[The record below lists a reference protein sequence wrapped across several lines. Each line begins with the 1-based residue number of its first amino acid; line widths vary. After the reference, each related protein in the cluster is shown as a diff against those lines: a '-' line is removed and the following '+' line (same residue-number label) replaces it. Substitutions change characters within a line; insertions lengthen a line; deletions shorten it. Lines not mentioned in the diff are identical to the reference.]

1 MLLSAS
7 ELLFNPAWLQAHSA
21 RTEPYRLGPAKSK
34 QEDLQQQKERKQKQ
48 EKASKKPWK
57 SEQKQWKPAKA
68 MKEQEKQTRS
78 IGKAS
83 KSKQKARKRRWKQE
97 KQAKSN
103 GTASKS
109 NGKAS
114 KSNEKASKAK
124 VSSDEEGNNIPKKQT
139 RKPKNAIFDH
149 LRIKNDQAHLFSGN
163 SGVLSDISDKEMK
176 PKIRTLCLAIAAFHT
191 KPGKTLTLSTDAST
205 RLTSRLQGSCQPMS
219 LHRPPWVG
227 TASGTKP

>member
-1 MLLSAS
+1 M
-7 ELLFNPAWLQAHSA
+7 
-21 RTEPYRLGPAKSK
+21 
-34 QEDLQQQKERKQKQ
+34 
-48 EKASKKPWK
+48 EKR
-57 SEQKQWKPAKA
+57 AKA
-68 MKEQEKQTRS
+68 MKASKRNERARKANKKYRKSKQ
-78 IGKAS
+78 KQA

-97 KQAKSN
+97 KQAKNN

-176 PKIRTLCLAIAAFHT
+176 RKIRTLCLAIAAFHT

>member
-1 MLLSAS
+1 M
-7 ELLFNPAWLQAHSA
+7 
-21 RTEPYRLGPAKSK
+21 
-34 QEDLQQQKERKQKQ
+34 
-48 EKASKKPWK
+48 EKR
-57 SEQKQWKPAKA
+57 AKA
-68 MKEQEKQTRS
+68 MKASKRNERAR
-78 IGKAS
+78 KANKKYR
-83 KSKQKARKRRWKQE
+83 KSKQK
-97 KQAKSN
+97 QAKSKKKEVKARK
-103 GTASKS
+103 TSKKQWNS
-109 NGKAS
+109 EQKHGKAS
-114 KSNEKASKAK
+114 RSNEKASKAK